1 MLRFITTTR
10 TTRVNT
16 FTITHTHHDR
26 AEIVHLHGY
35 LDAHTASQFE
45 RDLRVIIEQ
54 GATHVIVDF
63 EHLDYISSAGLGV
76 FMVFIEDI
84 RKQGGDI
91 LLAAMRDNV
100 FSVFDLLGF
109 QVLFRIFPTVDE
121 AMAALSNNA

>member
-1 MLRFITTTR
+1 MNAFSISQ
-10 TTRVNT
+10 
-16 FTITHTHHDR
+16 THHDR

-45 RDLRVIIEQ
+45 RDLRSVIEQ
-54 GATHVIVDF
+54 GVTHVIVDF

-84 RKQGGDI
+84 RRNNGDI

-109 QVLFRIFPTVDE
+109 QILFRIFPSVDD
-121 AMAALSNNA
+121 ALSALATNA

>member
-1 MLRFITTTR
+1 
-10 TTRVNT
+10 VNT
-16 FTITHTHHDR
+16 FTITHTQHDR

>member
-1 MLRFITTTR
+1 
-10 TTRVNT
+10 
-16 FTITHTHHDR
+16 
-26 AEIVHLHGY
+26 
-35 LDAHTASQFE
+35 
-45 RDLRVIIEQ
+45 
-54 GATHVIVDF
+54 VIVDF